1 MSVQEA
7 ENRKTG
13 RSTIGAMDAVGTVR
27 VVTQDCRPNSFES
40 KIIRDHAQAGNNTGN
55 KNQRSETFAPMR
67 LEGAAPTGSIVEARV
82 TRLINAADG
91 GKLMAEV
98 TSVSGAEI
106 FPGEAAT

>member
-1 MSVQEA
+1 MGVKET

-13 RSTIGAMDAVGTVR
+13 GATVGAMDAVGTVR
-27 VVTQDCRPNSFES
+27 VVMQDCRPNSFES
-40 KIIRDHAQAGNNTGN
+40 KIIRDHAQAGNSTGN
-55 KNQRSETFAPMR
+55 KNQNSETFAPVR

-98 TSVSGAEI
+98 TFVFDAEI
-106 FPGEAAT
+106 FPGEAAA